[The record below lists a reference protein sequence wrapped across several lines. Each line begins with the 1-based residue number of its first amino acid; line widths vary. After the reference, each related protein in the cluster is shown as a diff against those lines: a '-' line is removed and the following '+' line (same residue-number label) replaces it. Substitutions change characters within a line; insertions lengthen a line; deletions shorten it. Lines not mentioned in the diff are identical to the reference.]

1 MLSRY
6 QLLAGRLSSPRAIL
20 YASQAPPRTAAPRTY
35 ATVDSP
41 PPVVV
46 QNPLKR
52 RKKGDLGAH
61 LPKHIIPA
69 DTYMPPYPHGDH
81 ALFKQA
87 NRGLYG
93 DQRIQFGNNVSVKTE
108 TKTRRDWKP
117 NVLNK
122 ALYSVALKKKIK
134 LRITARVLKTMD
146 REGGL
151 DEYLLKDDEHRVK
164 ELGPLGWALR
174 WTLMRQPV
182 VIDRMRSHAA
192 ALGVDQALI
201 DQQWPT
207 PEMQA
212 EQRKLASGYVKAS
225 DVVGDVYDEPEDQD
239 AYSDVYDEPL
249 PTEPQQKQTR
259 ARTIAAAGIQYE
271 KAIKAA
277 QRYVDRGIVDNK
289 ETGIKL
295 AFLREKQRVQN
306 ANRNK
311 QNFKAKLEEQFSDEH
326 VKETRNKFDIPD
338 HLSDLTVRNIA
349 YNQWRREQIQQ
360 LGSYEAWRAKRQ
372 AEHAQRVAEYKA
384 QQGQASSEPRP
395 DKHAALL
402 AEAERAATD
411 KTMNWGRK
419 AQLEGALKKADMM
432 IQAIREGQENAK
444 ETYVRA
450 VTETYVRARAEKENA
465 QSNNALGV

>member
-6 QLLAGRLSSPRAIL
+6 QLLAGRLSSPRTLL
-20 YASQAPPRTAAPRTY
+20 YASQAPSRTAVPRTY

-52 RKKGDLGAH
+52 RKKGDLGSH

-81 ALFKQA
+81 ALYKQA

-93 DQRIQFGNNVSVKTE
+93 DQMIQFGNNVSVKTE

-122 ALYSVALKKKIK
+122 ALYSVALKKKVK

-182 VIDRMRSHAA
+182 VIDRMRHQAA

-201 DQQWPT
+201 DAQWPT
-207 PEMQA
+207 PEMLA
-212 EQRKLASGYVKAS
+212 EQRKLESGYVKAS
-225 DVVGDVYDEPEDQD
+225 DVLGDVYEELEDHDAYADEFDEP
-239 AYSDVYDEPL
+239 ST
-249 PTEPQQKQTR
+249 TEPQQKILR
-259 ARTIAAAGIQYE
+259 PRTKQAAAIQYE

-277 QRYVDRGIVDNK
+277 QRYVDRGIVDNQ

-295 AFLREKQRVQN
+295 AFLREKQRHE
-306 ANRNK
+306 AAKRNK
-311 QNFKAKLEEQFSDEH
+311 EAFKAKLEEQFSAAD
-326 VKETRNKFDIPD
+326 VAETRTKFDLPD
-338 HLSDLTVRNIA
+338 HLTDLTVRNIA
-349 YNQWRREQIQQ
+349 YNQWRRQQIEQI
-360 LGSYEAWRAKRQ
+360 GSYEAWQAKRQ
-372 AEHAQRVAEYKA
+372 AEHAQRIAASKA
-384 QQGQASSEPRP
+384 QQGEDASNAQP

-402 AEAERAATD
+402 AEAESAATD
-411 KTMNWGRK
+411 KTMNGARK

-432 IQAIREGQENAK
+432 IQAIREDGENAK
-444 ETYVRA
+444 ERYVQA
-450 VTETYVRARAEKENA
+450 VTEFYIEARTEKENA
-465 QSNNALGV
+465 RSNSAVAV